1 MDFKNILDI
10 INSFDDDVDK
20 VLHISIAIEHLS
32 ELQEHIKFGEHPIKF
47 KTTIN
52 NCIQDNIVNELES
65 IIQELRNNIKFY
77 LHYNNEYNVK
87 QRKEVNNK
95 ISFSRK

>member
-1 MDFKNILDI
+1 MDIKNIIDI
-10 INSFDDDVDK
+10 VNQLPDDVDK

-32 ELQEHIKFGEHPIKF
+32 ELKEQIQFQEHPVRF
-47 KTTIN
+47 KHELNNSVLNSIRQDLDNTI
-52 NCIQDNIVNELES
+52 E
-65 IIQELRNNIKFY
+65 ELRNNIKFY
-77 LHYNNEYNVK
+77 LHYNNEYNIK